1 MHSHAMKVLLDENKR
16 AIGVRF
22 KRDGKVQNVYARR
35 EVILSSGAINSPHLL
50 MLTGIGPA
58 SHLKEM
64 GVPLVK
70 VKAMKVECLRRVLK
84 CIFFYYRI
92 RQ

>member
-1 MHSHAMKVLLDENKR
+1 MHSHAMKVLFDENKR

-50 MLTGIGPA
+50 MLSGIGQA
-58 SHLKEM
+58 DHLREM
-64 GVPLVK
+64 GIPLVK
-70 VKAMKVECLRRVLK
+70 VLTIQL
-84 CIFFYYRI
+84 ISI
-92 RQ
+92 NT